1 MKQTENIDGF
11 IADFPVE
18 IQALLQ
24 ELRALIHREAPGCTE
39 DIKYAIPTFVLNG
52 NLVHFSAY
60 KTHIGFYPG
69 ASGIAHFTSKL
80 QQYKLS
86 KGTVQFPLGQP
97 LPFDL
102 IAEIVRFRVGE
113 NLAKTVK
120 KQKLP

>member
-1 MKQTENIDGF
+1 MKQAVNIDSF
-11 IADFPVE
+11 IADFPAEMQV
-18 IQALLQ
+18 ILQ

-39 DIKYAIPTFVLNG
+39 DIKYGIPTFVLNG

-60 KTHIGFYPG
+60 KNHIGFYPG
-69 ASGIAHFTSKL
+69 ASGIATFGNKMK
-80 QQYKLS
+80 QYKLS

-113 NLAKTVK
+113 NLAKKVNK
-120 KQKLP
+120 KQQ

>member
-1 MKQTENIDGF
+1 MKQTETIDSF
-11 IADFPVE
+11 ITQFPEEV
-18 IQALLQ
+18 QTVLQ

-39 DIKYAIPTFVLNG
+39 AIKYAIPTFVLNG

-69 ASGIAHFTSKL
+69 DSGITHFNSRL
-80 QQYKLS
+80 QQYKHS

-102 IAEIVRFRVGE
+102 IAEIVRFRVDE
-113 NLAKTVK
+113 NSIKKTIK
-120 KQKLP
+120 KKK